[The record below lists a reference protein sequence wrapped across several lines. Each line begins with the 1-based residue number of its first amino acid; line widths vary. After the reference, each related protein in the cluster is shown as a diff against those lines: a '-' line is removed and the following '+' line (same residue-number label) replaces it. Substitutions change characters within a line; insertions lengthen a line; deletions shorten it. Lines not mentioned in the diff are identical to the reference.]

1 MDIADAIKLLAW
13 YAKLDNHD
21 SPEVALYARAQ
32 IKALRSTVSQNDEAE
47 SC

>member
-32 IKALRSTVSQNDEAE
+32 INALRSTVPQDDEAA